1 MPRAFGPTPSPTRE
15 QMVRDSLIRTARRTL
30 ARALL
35 VGAALGILACDD
47 PETPT
52 FEVRIIADP
61 MTGNA
66 PLRVRFEGLSR
77 GPLDSVFSY
86 AWDFGDGE
94 QSVEENPEHLFAAP
108 GQYTVSLTVTDE
120 TAGGTGAAEMIVD
133 VLPAAD
139 LVVSDVVFAPRRLRV
154 GAEMT
159 VSWSVGNR
167 AEPVLGAWEQAV
179 VLSTDA
185 VIDGNDIIIARTA
198 GPEGLSAARAQELTF
213 ALLEGVPSGDYRLAV
228 VADPDGRVGD
238 ADRTD
243 NTGLA
248 GPEVQV
254 RNPTETGP
262 DLVVCGIAIGAF
274 DMLPMGVV
282 PTAQVSDQLGVE
294 VCLANNGDSPVP
306 LARFAIY
313 LSTDET
319 LDGDDTLVG
328 VRGGLALAPGDRA
341 FSDELVDLSVEPGDY
356 FLFVVADPEEDVD
369 EQQEDNNSRVYG
381 DPIRVVEPGEV
392 EGVDLV
398 ITDFQLSGERIFWGQ
413 TLGGNL
419 TLVNRGD
426 APVERFFVVR
436 VSAEPVDG
444 GPSVQIGSL
453 NVPAL
458 GAGAE
463 ESFELRADVNR
474 RVDEGDY
481 RIVAV
486 ADPTNGSGD
495 VNEANNR
502 RTFPGIVTLGGEP
515 DVDASVSGVDFSP
528 FMVDAGSTIN
538 VSATVANG
546 GDDSTGALDGIVVL
560 SADAVWGPEDIVVD
574 TFAIDNLDGGART
587 EIERAVIVPVEL
599 DQQIEAW
606 RVAVVID
613 PDDRL
618 GGERSEENN
627 VAFSPGDLFVS
638 GAMGGCAEDDF
649 EPNDGRGA
657 AALIEAGTYA
667 GLGACDGSDWYQ
679 IAVPAGQVVDVAAA
693 WDPGDGA
700 LNMRLSDVAG
710 ETLQPGEGLPGGA
723 AAFLA
728 ADERV
733 RTVLVEITPASF
745 SLQYDLIVALSPVPD
760 GPNLRVRRVTPA
772 PAVAQPG
779 AVVAVNFELVNVGG
793 AAAPESQTAVLTG
806 EAADV
811 SDGVLRGVIDSP
823 ALEPGAAAAVQGR
836 VALPDD
842 LADGRYVLAVRA
854 DEGDAIDE
862 ADEDDNTGVAR
873 LRVDRN
879 DACEADVFEPN
890 ASPYEEGA
898 VALEAVVEPGEYDG
912 LVACQGDDDWYAVVL
927 QPGQRLTAGI
937 DFDPADGDLE
947 MALYAPDGNV
957 VIDESTGLQGREEV
971 ELLRAPAAGIW
982 FVRVYL
988 SGNARSTP
996 YSLDIT
1002 LAEAE
1007 ACPDDDFEPN
1017 GERAEAALLPDG
1029 VHDLYLCPGDSDWF
1043 RFAIPAGN
1051 TVSWQVSSGQAGV
1064 VIRLYDQDGEL
1075 IDEDDRRI
1083 AHLAQYNG
1091 LYYLEA
1097 SVAGAAEVV
1106 YQLRVS
1112 GVSGVDL
1119 SIDELDLSRA
1129 AAEPGAD
1136 LRADVLLSNRRGDP
1150 AADVTV
1156 RFLLSA
1162 DEEPS
1167 VDDIVVAE
1175 RILPFV
1181 EGAASLR
1188 FAQRLALPD
1197 DALPGRQFVIAVADP
1212 EREIA
1217 DVRPSNDEL
1226 ATAFE
1231 VLAACVD
1238 DDLRINE
1245 SPAGARPLDPADGG
1259 YEGGVICPFTEDW
1272 FAVLADTP
1280 GRVRVTL
1287 DFDPAEGDLDLIVL
1301 SGFDDYALLA
1311 ESATEGAPE
1320 VVEFDIDGITSL
1332 VIGIDGF
1339 DDARSDYTL
1348 TWELP

>member
-1 MPRAFGPTPSPTRE
+1 MRE
-15 QMVRDSLIRTARRTL
+15 QMVRDSLIRTAGGVL
-30 ARALL
+30 ARAVLM
-35 VGAALGILACDD
+35 ACALGVVACDD
-47 PETPT
+47 PETPA
-52 FEVRIIADP
+52 FDVRIIAQP

-66 PLRVRFEGLSR
+66 PLRVRFEGLSG
-77 GPLDSVFSY
+77 GPLDSIYSY
-86 AWDFGDGE
+86 AWDFGDGNV
-94 QSVEENPEHLFAAP
+94 STEENPEHLFLAP
-108 GQYTVSLTVTDE
+108 GQYTVRLTVTDE
-120 TAGGTGAAEMIVD
+120 TAGGTGTAEAVID
-133 VLPAAD
+133 ALPAAD
-139 LVVSDVVFAPRRLRV
+139 LVVSEVSYAPRRLRV

-159 VSWSVGNR
+159 VSWLVGNR
-167 AEPVLGAWEQAV
+167 AEPVIGDWEQAV
-179 VLSTDA
+179 VLSADA
-185 VIDGNDIIIARTA
+185 VIDQNDLIIARTA
-198 GPEGLSAARAQELTF
+198 GPPGLADAVAQELTF
-213 ALLEGVPSGDYRLAV
+213 ALPEGVPSGDYRLAV
-228 VADPDGRVGD
+228 VADLDGRVGD

-243 NTGLA
+243 NAGLA

-262 DLVVCGIAIGAF
+262 DLVVCGISIAAF
-274 DMLPMGVV
+274 DMLPPDVV

-294 VCLANNGDSPVP
+294 ICLANNGDSPVP
-306 LARFAIY
+306 LARFGIY

-319 LDGDDTLVG
+319 LDADDPLVG

-341 FSDELVDLSVEPGDY
+341 FSDEIIDLSVEPGDY

-369 EQQEDNNSRVYG
+369 EQQEDNNLRAYG

-398 ITDFQLSGERIFWGQ
+398 ITDFQLSADRIFWGQ
-413 TLGGNL
+413 TLGGSL

-436 VSAEPVDG
+436 LSAEPVDG
-444 GPSVQIGSL
+444 GAAVQIGSL
-453 NVPAL
+453 NVPELA
-458 GAGAE
+458 AGGE
-463 ESFELRADVNR
+463 ESFELRLDINR
-474 RVDEGDY
+474 RLDEGDY
-481 RIVAV
+481 RIIAV

-502 RTFPGIVTLGGEP
+502 RTFPGVVTLGGDP
-515 DVDASVSGVDFSP
+515 DVDPAVSGVDFDP
-528 FMVDAGSTIN
+528 VMVDAGSTVT

-546 GDDSTGALDGIVVL
+546 GNDSTGALDGIVVL

-574 TFAIDNLDGGART
+574 TFAIDNLDGGGRT
-587 EIERAVIVPVEL
+587 EIERAVIVPLEL

-613 PDDRL
+613 PEDRL

-627 VAFSPGDLFVS
+627 VAFSPGDLVVS
-638 GAMGGCAEDDF
+638 GAMGGCGEDDL

-657 AALIEAGTYA
+657 ATLLEAGRYA
-667 GLGACDGSDWYQ
+667 ALGACDAVDWYQ
-679 IAVPAGQVVDVAAA
+679 IAVPAGQIIDVAAT
-693 WDPGDGA
+693 WEPDDGA
-700 LNMRLSDVAG
+700 LTMRLTDVG
-710 ETLQPGEGLPGGA
+710 GDTLQAGEGLPGTA
-723 AAFLA
+723 AAFVTGDDRA
-728 ADERV
+728 
-733 RTVLVEITPASF
+733 RTVLVEITPVSF
-745 SLQYDLIVALSPVPD
+745 SLQYDLEVVLTPVPD
-760 GPNLRVRRVTPA
+760 GPNLRVRDIVPA
-772 PAVAQPG
+772 PAVVQPG
-779 AVVAVNFELVNVGG
+779 ATVAVTFELVNVGG
-793 AAAPESQTAVLTG
+793 AAAPASETAVLTG
-806 EAADV
+806 READL
-811 SDGVLRGVIDSP
+811 SDGVLRGTVDGP
-823 ALEPGAAAAVQGR
+823 GLEPGASASVQGR
-836 VALPDD
+836 FGLPDD
-842 LADGRYVLAVRA
+842 IADGRYVLGLRA

-862 ADEDDNTGVAR
+862 ADEADNTGTAR
-873 LRVDRN
+873 LRVDRD

-898 VALEAVVEPGEYDG
+898 VPIEAVVEPGEYDG
-912 LVACQGDDDWYAVVL
+912 LVACQGDDDWYAVAL
-927 QPGQRLTAGI
+927 EPGQRLTAGI

-947 MALYAPDGNV
+947 MALYAPDGNAV
-957 VIDESTGLQGREEV
+957 LDESTGLQGREEV
-971 ELLRAPAAGIW
+971 ELLRAPAAGVW

-1029 VHDLYLCPGDSDWF
+1029 VHDLYLCPGDADWF

-1064 VIRLYDQDGEL
+1064 VIRLYDQNGEL

-1091 LYYLEA
+1091 FYYLEA

-1119 SIDELDLSRA
+1119 SLDEVDLSRTVGEA
-1129 AAEPGAD
+1129 NAD
-1136 LRADVLLSNRRGDP
+1136 LRARVTLSNRRGDP
-1150 AADVTV
+1150 AQNVRV
-1156 RFLLSA
+1156 RFLLSDD
-1162 DEEPS
+1162 DESS
-1167 VDDIVVAE
+1167 VDDVFIGE

-1181 EGAASLR
+1181 DGAAQVT
-1188 FAQRLALPD
+1188 FDQRLALPD
-1197 DALPGRQFVIAVADP
+1197 DVAPGERFVIAVADP

-1217 DVRPSNDEL
+1217 DVRPSNDE
-1226 ATAFE
+1226 AAAPYT
-1231 VLAACVD
+1231 VRAACAD
-1238 DDLRINE
+1238 DDPRTNE
-1245 SPAGARPLDPADGG
+1245 SPQGADPLVPADGA

-1272 FAVLADTP
+1272 FTVFAERA
-1280 GRVRVTL
+1280 GRVRITL
-1287 DFDPAEGDLDLIVL
+1287 DFDPAGGDLDLVVL

-1311 ESATEGAPE
+1311 ESATEGSPE

-1339 DDARSDYTL
+1339 DDARNDYTVS
-1348 TWELP
+1348 WELP